1 MLRIGIDTGGT
12 FTDFVVLE
20 DDKVTVFK
28 LPSTPNEPEKAVLE
42 GISRIVKD
50 REGYLLQ
57 HGSTVATNAFLE
69 RKGANC
75 VLITNQGFEDVIEIG
90 RQNRPGLFNLSAS
103 RPQPLV
109 SVKNRIGVKERTA
122 WDGSKLTALEEKSL
136 EWMKGKVEQLK
147 PESIAV
153 VLLYS
158 YENPENELRV
168 AKALS
173 GLRVPVSLSHQI
185 LPEFREYE
193 RTSTTVI
200 NAYVQPI
207 MSRYLSALEKD
218 ELVKRGSLTVMQ
230 SNGGSISAMAAS
242 EEPVRTLFSG
252 PAGGVVG
259 AFEVAKLAGY
269 EKILTLDMGGTSTD
283 VCLCDGAIETTSES
297 TIDHLPVSIQMIG
310 IHTVGAGGGS
320 IAWIDEG
327 GLLKV
332 GPRSAGAEPGPI
344 CYGRGTEVTVTDA
357 NVFLGRLDPEHFL
370 GGEMKLFP
378 EKISPALEELGKRL
392 GGKEDGW
399 KPEQIAEGIVRI
411 VNGQMERALRV
422 ISLERGYD
430 TRDFTLV
437 TFGGAGALHA
447 CDLAQALLIP
457 RILVPLNP
465 GALSAAGILR
475 ADVVQDVSQTLV
487 LNTREEKHIERAE
500 DGFKKLEAEIRRKMK
515 SQGFTGK
522 SVEIQQS
529 VDARYL
535 GQSYEINVPF
545 GPNVIEAFH
554 KRHEAVYGYSNKG
567 LPVELVNLR
576 IRASARHALPALP
589 QHEAGE
595 ALPPPDAVI
604 GEKMVGYR
612 GADHPTKF
620 LKREHLLCGNRI
632 IGPAVIL
639 EYGAT
644 TFVPRDFEA
653 KVDPWLNLVIEP
665 ASKPRWR
672 GRGRRGGDRRPR

>member
-28 LPSTPNEPEKAVLE
+28 LPSTPHEPEKAVLE
-42 GISRIVKD
+42 GISRIVKE

-75 VLITNQGFEDVIEIG
+75 VLVTNQGFEDIIEIG

-109 SVKNRIGVKERTA
+109 PVKNRIGIKERTA

-136 EWMKGKVEQLK
+136 DWMKGKVEQLK
-147 PESIAV
+147 PESVAV

-168 AKALS
+168 AKALNAL
-173 GLRVPVSLSHQI
+173 GVPVSLSHQI

-207 MSRYLSALEKD
+207 MSRYLSALEQHD
-218 ELVKRGSLTVMQ
+218 LVKRGSLTVMQ
-230 SNGGSISAMAAS
+230 SNGGSISAAAAS

-259 AFEVAKLAGY
+259 AFEVAKLSGY

-297 TIDHLPVSIQMIG
+297 TIDHFPVSIQMIG

-378 EKISPALEELGKRL
+378 EKISPALDALGKKL
-392 GGKEDGW
+392 GGGEDAW

-422 ISLERGYD
+422 ISLERGFD

-475 ADVVQDVSQTLV
+475 ADIVQDASQTLV
-487 LNTREEKHIERAE
+487 LNTRDEKYMERAE
-500 DGFKKLEAEIRRKMK
+500 EGFKKLEAEVRRKMK
-515 SQGFTGK
+515 AQGFTGK
-522 SVEIQQS
+522 SIEIQQS

-545 GPNVIEAFH
+545 GPTLVEAFH
-554 KRHEAVYGYSNKG
+554 KRHDTVYGYSNKG
-567 LPVELVNLR
+567 LSVELVNLR
-576 IRASARHALPALP
+576 VRASARHALPALP
-589 QHEAGE
+589 QHEVGE
-595 ALPPPDAVI
+595 ALPSPDALI
-604 GEKMVGYR
+604 GEKPVVYR
-612 GADHPTKF
+612 GSSNQTKF
-620 LKREHLLCGNRI
+620 FKRESLVCGNRI

-653 KVDPWLNLVIEP
+653 KVDPWLNMVIEP

-672 GRGRRGGDRRPR
+672 GRGRRGGDRRSR